1 MSPLPAVRPW
11 LRPLRLSEPN
21 RPRTPRHEPERADDT
36 DNLRREAAERHHEAR
51 FAAMDAADRSGP
63 TR

>member
-11 LRPLRLSEPN
+11 LKPLRLSETN
-21 RPRTPRHEPERADDT
+21 RPRIPTSVEEPADDT

-51 FAAMDAADRSGP
+51 FAAMDRADRSGP
-63 TR
+63 SR